1 MGPMWDEWWHP
12 PNHVGH
18 AGALGGNDRPTP
30 VRRLRLTCIMWSPGA
45 TAARFSAL
53 AIRTN
58 LDDVAQ

>member
-1 MGPMWDEWWHP
+1 
-12 PNHVGH
+12 
-18 AGALGGNDRPTP
+18 
-30 VRRLRLTCIMWSPGA
+30 LTCIMWSSGA